1 MNRISYLFLLI
12 CFISILF
19 SKNEEVG
26 IMDEIEGKVTV
37 KPATIDI
44 IPGAV
49 IAGKS
54 LYSGDIIHS
63 GQNGKIQISLAGS
76 QNKITLFG
84 LSELQIHKE
93 GNSFQ
98 LKLNYGDL
106 LAHFSNDNNN
116 SFTIITKSSKIIQ
129 NEGELWI
136 SRNFINEDHVFSIL
150 GDIQISNLV
159 TTTEL
164 KIEMGNMVI
173 SDLEGFGNKIKITE
187 KMLSSEIF
195 NQYNHNRYIKE
206 EDAAFTVMNYFSD
219 DSSFTRTLFNEKEK
233 RDPFKFSL
241 ELGTVSVAGEPYT
254 KVSILPLYFGNRFHF
269 GYNMS
274 GFLGVSDT
282 AINLNK
288 FSTLS
293 QLLAPMTFQYQ
304 SRNKLYK
311 LKLGQIKN
319 ITFGHGMLIK
329 RYTNTINYPIQ
340 QDGGMALSFKSDA
353 GNYTC
358 ELFTSSIGE
367 LINGGGLVG
376 IYSSSAKLPYQI
388 GVGFVSDL
396 NQFSSVLDSSVWN
409 EVTPHKRSISGY
421 QLDITYELKS
431 DLRND
436 TYLFGEFAALKYAD
450 DIRYIRHEISGEDT
464 TEKGFER
471 QSSFGIMAPGIWWK
485 IGNHRDIKIAFNFV
499 SSLYMS
505 PFFSE
510 TYNLERMHY
519 IPASILDTLEKTEPY
534 SKDEKWLTMITKNH
548 TDFDSTGYYLP
559 KDIYAL
565 LDPTKNVHN
574 KIGISIEYGYQYRNL
589 YNYSFDISIL
599 KEIEYT
605 DVTPTTYYTF
615 GIDLLIQEGVIQGIS
630 EFGLYFNQYFTTELF
645 NTSNYGENMVLGGK
659 LGVKLRHN
667 VSLRI
672 YRHDVFYDRNLDG
685 KVTLNST
692 MGIGMVA
699 NF

>member
-12 CFISILF
+12 FFINSLF

-26 IMDEIEGKVTV
+26 IVDEIEGEITI
-37 KPATIDI
+37 KPATTDI
-44 IPGAV
+44 IPGSV
-49 IAGKS
+49 ITGRS

-63 GQNGKIQISLAGS
+63 GENGKMQISLTGS
-76 QNKITLFG
+76 NNKITLFG
-84 LSELQIHKE
+84 LSKLQINKE
-93 GNSFQ
+93 GSSFQ
-98 LKLNYGDL
+98 LELNYGDL
-106 LAHFSNDNNN
+106 FAQFSNDHIN
-116 SFTIITKSSKIIQ
+116 SFTIITQSSQIIQ

-136 SRNFINEDHVFSIL
+136 TRNFTNDDHVFSIL
-150 GDIQISNLV
+150 GDAQILNSS
-159 TTTEL
+159 TSTEL
-164 KIEMGNMVI
+164 KIEMGNRVI
-173 SDLEGFGNKIKITE
+173 SDLEGFGNKMEITE
-187 KMLSSEIF
+187 KMLPPEIF
-195 NQYNHNRYIKE
+195 NQYNNNRYIKE
-206 EDAAFTVMNYFSD
+206 EAAAFTVMNYFSD

-233 RDPFKFSL
+233 RDPFKVSL
-241 ELGTVSVAGEPYT
+241 EVGAVSIAGEPYT

-269 GYNMS
+269 GYNIS
-274 GFLGVSDT
+274 GFLGISDT
-282 AINLNK
+282 AANLNT

-293 QLLAPMTFQYQ
+293 QLLAPMTFQYE
-304 SRNKLYK
+304 SSNKYYK

-319 ITFGHGMLIK
+319 LTFGHGMLIK
-329 RYTNTINYPIQ
+329 RYTNTINYPVQ
-340 QDGGMALSFKSDA
+340 QDGGIVLNFKSDA
-353 GNYTC
+353 GNYTG

-367 LINGGGLVG
+367 LSNGGGLVG
-376 IYSSSAKLPYQI
+376 IYGSGAKLPYRF

-396 NQFSSVLDSSVWN
+396 NQFSSVSDSIWN
-409 EVTPHKRSISGY
+409 GITPHKRSISGY

-436 TYLFGEFAALKYAD
+436 TYLFGEFTTLNYANE
-450 DIRYIRHEISGEDT
+450 IRYIRSEISGEDT
-464 TEKGFER
+464 IKQGFER

-519 IPASILDTLEKTEPY
+519 IPASVLDTLEKNEPY
-534 SKDEKWLTMITKNH
+534 SEDEKWLTMITENYI
-548 TDFDSTGYYLP
+548 DSNSTGYYLP
-559 KDIYAL
+559 KDVYAL

-574 KIGISIEYGYQYRNL
+574 KIGVSMEYSYQYRNL

-599 KEIEYT
+599 KEIEST
-605 DVTPTTYYTF
+605 DTPTTYYTL
-615 GIDLLIQEGVIQGIS
+615 GIDLLIQEGLIQGIS
-630 EFGLYFNQYFTTELF
+630 ECGLYFNQYFTSELF
-645 NTSNYGENMVLGGK
+645 NTSNYSENMVFGGK
-659 LGVKLRHN
+659 LGIKLRHN
-667 VSLRI
+667 ISLRI

-692 MGIGMVA
+692 MGIGMAA

>member
-12 CFISILF
+12 FFINFLF

-26 IMDEIEGKVTV
+26 IVDEIEGEITI
-37 KPATIDI
+37 KPATTDI
-44 IPGAV
+44 IPGSV
-49 IAGKS
+49 ITGRS

-63 GQNGKIQISLAGS
+63 GENGKMQISLTGS
-76 QNKITLFG
+76 NNKITLFG
-84 LSELQIHKE
+84 LSKLQINKE
-93 GNSFQ
+93 GSSFQ
-98 LKLNYGDL
+98 LELNYGDL
-106 LAHFSNDNNN
+106 FAQFSNDHIN
-116 SFTIITKSSKIIQ
+116 SFTIITQSSQIIQ

-136 SRNFINEDHVFSIL
+136 TRNFTNDDHVFSIL
-150 GDIQISNLV
+150 GDAQILNSS
-159 TTTEL
+159 TSTEL
-164 KIEMGNMVI
+164 KIEMGNRVI
-173 SDLEGFGNKIKITE
+173 SDLEGFGNKMEITE
-187 KMLSSEIF
+187 KMLPPEIF
-195 NQYNHNRYIKE
+195 NQYNNNRYIKE
-206 EDAAFTVMNYFSD
+206 EAAAFTVMNYFSD

-233 RDPFKFSL
+233 RDPFKVSL
-241 ELGTVSVAGEPYT
+241 EVGAVSIAGEPYT

-269 GYNMS
+269 GYNIS
-274 GFLGVSDT
+274 GFLGISDT
-282 AINLNK
+282 AANLNT

-293 QLLAPMTFQYQ
+293 QLLAPMTFQYE
-304 SRNKLYK
+304 SSNKYYK

-319 ITFGHGMLIK
+319 LTFGHGMLIK
-329 RYTNTINYPIQ
+329 RYTNTINYPVQ
-340 QDGGMALSFKSDA
+340 QDGGMVLNFKSDA
-353 GNYTC
+353 GNYAG

-367 LINGGGLVG
+367 LSNGGGLVG
-376 IYSSSAKLPYQI
+376 IYGSGAKLPYRF

-396 NQFSSVLDSSVWN
+396 NQFSSVSDSIWN
-409 EVTPHKRSISGY
+409 GITPHKRSISGY

-436 TYLFGEFAALKYAD
+436 TYLFGEFTTLNYANE
-450 DIRYIRHEISGEDT
+450 IRYIRSEISGEDT
-464 TEKGFER
+464 IKQGFER

-519 IPASILDTLEKTEPY
+519 IPASVLDTLEKNEPY
-534 SKDEKWLTMITKNH
+534 SEDEKWLTMITENYI
-548 TDFDSTGYYLP
+548 DSNSTGYYLP
-559 KDIYAL
+559 KDVYAL

-574 KIGISIEYGYQYRNL
+574 KIGVSMEYSYQYRNL

-599 KEIEYT
+599 KEIEST
-605 DVTPTTYYTF
+605 DTPTTYYTL
-615 GIDLLIQEGVIQGIS
+615 GIDLLIQEGLIQGIS
-630 EFGLYFNQYFTTELF
+630 ECGLYFNQYFTSELF
-645 NTSNYGENMVLGGK
+645 NTSNYSENMVFGGK
-659 LGVKLRHN
+659 LGIKLRHN
-667 VSLRI
+667 ISLRI

-692 MGIGMVA
+692 MGIGMAA

>member
-12 CFISILF
+12 FFINSLF

-26 IMDEIEGKVTV
+26 IVDEIEGEITI
-37 KPATIDI
+37 KPATTDI
-44 IPGAV
+44 IPGSV
-49 IAGKS
+49 ITGRS

-63 GQNGKIQISLAGS
+63 GENGKMQISLTGS
-76 QNKITLFG
+76 NNKITLFG
-84 LSELQIHKE
+84 LSKLQINKE
-93 GNSFQ
+93 GSSFQ
-98 LKLNYGDL
+98 LELNYGDL
-106 LAHFSNDNNN
+106 FAQFSNDHIN
-116 SFTIITKSSKIIQ
+116 SFTIITQSSQIIQ

-136 SRNFINEDHVFSIL
+136 TRNFTNDDHVFSIL
-150 GDIQISNLV
+150 GDAQILNSS
-159 TTTEL
+159 TSTEL
-164 KIEMGNMVI
+164 KIEMGNRVI
-173 SDLEGFGNKIKITE
+173 SDLEGFGNKMEITE
-187 KMLSSEIF
+187 KMLPPEIF
-195 NQYNHNRYIKE
+195 NQYNNNRYIKE
-206 EDAAFTVMNYFSD
+206 EAAAFTVMNYFSD

-233 RDPFKFSL
+233 RDPFKVSL
-241 ELGTVSVAGEPYT
+241 EVGAVSIAGEPYT

-269 GYNMS
+269 GYNIS
-274 GFLGVSDT
+274 GFLGISDT
-282 AINLNK
+282 AANLNT

-293 QLLAPMTFQYQ
+293 QLLAPMTFQYE
-304 SRNKLYK
+304 SSNKYYK

-319 ITFGHGMLIK
+319 LTFGHGMLIK
-329 RYTNTINYPIQ
+329 RYTNTINYPVQ
-340 QDGGMALSFKSDA
+340 QDGGMVLNFKSDA
-353 GNYTC
+353 GNYTG

-367 LINGGGLVG
+367 LSNGGGLVG
-376 IYSSSAKLPYQI
+376 IYGSGAKLPYRF

-396 NQFSSVLDSSVWN
+396 NQFSSVSDSIWN
-409 EVTPHKRSISGY
+409 GITPHKRSISGY

-436 TYLFGEFAALKYAD
+436 IYLFGEFTTLNYANE
-450 DIRYIRHEISGEDT
+450 IRYIRSEISGEDT
-464 TEKGFER
+464 IKQGFER

-519 IPASILDTLEKTEPY
+519 IPASVLDTLEKNEPY
-534 SKDEKWLTMITKNH
+534 SEDEKWLTMITENYI
-548 TDFDSTGYYLP
+548 DSNSTGYYLP
-559 KDIYAL
+559 KDVYAL

-574 KIGISIEYGYQYRNL
+574 KIGVSMEYSYQYRNL

-599 KEIEYT
+599 KEIEST
-605 DVTPTTYYTF
+605 DTPTTYYTL
-615 GIDLLIQEGVIQGIS
+615 GIDLLIQEGLIQGIS
-630 EFGLYFNQYFTTELF
+630 ECGLYFNQYFTSELF
-645 NTSNYGENMVLGGK
+645 NTSNYSENMVFGGK
-659 LGVKLRHN
+659 LGIKLRHN
-667 VSLRI
+667 ISLRI

-692 MGIGMVA
+692 MGIGMAA

>member
-12 CFISILF
+12 FFINSLF

-26 IMDEIEGKVTV
+26 IVDEIEGEITI
-37 KPATIDI
+37 KPATTDI
-44 IPGAV
+44 IPGSV
-49 IAGKS
+49 ITGRS

-63 GQNGKIQISLAGS
+63 GENGKMQISLTGS
-76 QNKITLFG
+76 NNKITLFG
-84 LSELQIHKE
+84 LSELQINK
-93 GNSFQ
+93 GKSSFQ
-98 LKLNYGDL
+98 VELNYGDL
-106 LAHFSNDNNN
+106 FAQFSNDHIN
-116 SFTIITKSSKIIQ
+116 SFTIITQSSQIIQ

-136 SRNFINEDHVFSIL
+136 TRNFTNDDHVFSIL
-150 GDIQISNLV
+150 GDAQISNSS
-159 TTTEL
+159 TSTEL

-173 SDLEGFGNKIKITE
+173 SDLEGFGNKMEITE
-187 KMLSSEIF
+187 KMLPPEIF
-195 NQYNHNRYIKE
+195 NQYNNNLYIKE
-206 EDAAFTVMNYFSD
+206 EAAAFTVMNYFSD

-233 RDPFKFSL
+233 RDPFKVSL
-241 ELGTVSVAGEPYT
+241 EVGAVSIAGEPYT

-269 GYNMS
+269 GYNIS
-274 GFLGVSDT
+274 GFLGISDT
-282 AINLNK
+282 AANLNT

-293 QLLAPMTFQYQ
+293 QLLAPMTFQYE
-304 SRNKLYK
+304 SSNKYYK

-319 ITFGHGMLIK
+319 LTFGHGMLIK
-329 RYTNTINYPIQ
+329 RYTNTINYPVQ
-340 QDGGMALSFKSDA
+340 QDGGMVLNFKSDA
-353 GNYTC
+353 GNYAG

-367 LINGGGLVG
+367 LSNGGGLVG
-376 IYSSSAKLPYQI
+376 IYGSGAKLPYRF

-396 NQFSSVLDSSVWN
+396 NQFSSVSDSIWN
-409 EVTPHKRSISGY
+409 GITPHKRSISGY

-436 TYLFGEFAALKYAD
+436 TYLFGEFTTLNYANE
-450 DIRYIRHEISGEDT
+450 IRYIRSEISGEDT
-464 TEKGFER
+464 IKQGFER

-519 IPASILDTLEKTEPY
+519 IPASVLDTLEKNEPY
-534 SKDEKWLTMITKNH
+534 SEDEKWLTMITENH
-548 TDFDSTGYYLP
+548 TDSDSTGYYLP
-559 KDIYAL
+559 KDVYAL

-574 KIGISIEYGYQYRNL
+574 KIGVSMEYSYQYRNL

-599 KEIEYT
+599 KEIEST
-605 DVTPTTYYTF
+605 DTPATYYTL
-615 GIDLLIQEGVIQGIS
+615 GMDLLIQEGLIQGIS
-630 EFGLYFNQYFTTELF
+630 ECGLYFNQYFTSELF
-645 NTSNYGENMVLGGK
+645 NTSNYSENMVFGGK
-659 LGVKLRHN
+659 LGIKLRHN
-667 VSLRI
+667 ISLRI

-692 MGIGMVA
+692 MGIGMAA

>member
-12 CFISILF
+12 FFINPLF

-26 IMDEIEGKVTV
+26 IIDEIEGEVTI

-44 IPGAV
+44 IPSTV
-49 IAGKS
+49 ITGRS

-63 GQNGKIQISLAGS
+63 TENGEMQISLAGS
-76 QNKITLFG
+76 NNKITLFG
-84 LSELQIHKE
+84 LSELQINK
-93 GNSFQ
+93 GGSSFQ
-98 LKLNYGDL
+98 LELNYGDL
-106 LAHFSNDNNN
+106 FAQFSNDHIN
-116 SFTIITKSSKIIQ
+116 SFTIITQSSQIIQ

-136 SRNFINEDHVFSIL
+136 TRNFTNDDHVFAIL
-150 GDIQISNLV
+150 GDAHISNSS
-159 TTTEL
+159 TSTEL

-173 SDLEGFGNKIKITE
+173 SDLEGFGNKMEITE
-187 KMLSSEIF
+187 EMLPSEIF
-195 NQYNHNRYIKE
+195 NQYNNNRYIKE
-206 EDAAFTVMNYFSD
+206 EEVAFTVMNYFSD

-233 RDPFKFSL
+233 RDPFKVSL
-241 ELGTVSVAGEPYT
+241 EVGVVSIAGEPYT

-269 GYNMS
+269 GYNIS
-274 GFLGVSDT
+274 GFLGISDT
-282 AINLNK
+282 AANLNT

-304 SRNKLYK
+304 SSNKYYK

-319 ITFGHGMLIK
+319 LTFGYGMLIK
-329 RYTNTINYPIQ
+329 RYTNTINYPVQ
-340 QDGGMALSFKSDA
+340 QDGGMVLNFKSDA

-367 LINGGGLVG
+367 LANGGGLVG
-376 IYSSSAKLPYQI
+376 IYGSGAKLPYRF

-396 NQFSSVLDSSVWN
+396 NQFSSVSDSIWN
-409 EVTPHKRSISGY
+409 GITPHKRSISGY
-421 QLDITYELKS
+421 QLDIIYELKS

-436 TYLFGEFAALKYAD
+436 TYLFGEFTTLNYAD
-450 DIRYIRHEISGEDT
+450 EIRYIRSEISGEDT
-464 TEKGFER
+464 TEQGFER

-485 IGNHRDIKIAFNFV
+485 IGHHRNVKIAFNFV

-519 IPASILDTLEKTEPY
+519 IPASVLDTLEKNEPY
-534 SKDEKWLTMITKNH
+534 SEDEKWLTMITENH
-548 TDFDSTGYYLP
+548 TDTDSTGYYLP
-559 KDIYAL
+559 KDVYAL

-574 KIGISIEYGYQYRNL
+574 KIGVSMEYSYQYRNL

-599 KEIEYT
+599 KEIEST
-605 DVTPTTYYTF
+605 DTPTTYYTL
-615 GIDLLIQEGVIQGIS
+615 GIDLLIQEGLIQGIS
-630 EFGLYFNQYFTTELF
+630 ECGLYFNQYFTSELF
-645 NTSNYGENMVLGGK
+645 NTSNYSENMVLGGK
-659 LGVKLRHN
+659 LGIKLRHN
-667 VSLRI
+667 ISLRI

-692 MGIGMVA
+692 IGIGMAA

>member
-12 CFISILF
+12 FFINSLF

-26 IMDEIEGKVTV
+26 IVDEIEGEITI
-37 KPATIDI
+37 KPATTDI
-44 IPGAV
+44 IPGSV
-49 IAGKS
+49 ITGRS

-63 GQNGKIQISLAGS
+63 GENGKMQISLTGS
-76 QNKITLFG
+76 NNKITLFG
-84 LSELQIHKE
+84 LSKLQINKE
-93 GNSFQ
+93 GSSFQ
-98 LKLNYGDL
+98 LELNYGDL
-106 LAHFSNDNNN
+106 FAQFSNDHIN
-116 SFTIITKSSKIIQ
+116 SFTIITQSSQIIQ

-136 SRNFINEDHVFSIL
+136 TRNFTNDDHVFSIL
-150 GDIQISNLV
+150 GDAQISNSS
-159 TTTEL
+159 TSTEL
-164 KIEMGNMVI
+164 KIERGNMVI
-173 SDLEGFGNKIKITE
+173 SDLEGFGNKMEIIE
-187 KMLSSEIF
+187 KMLPSEIF
-195 NQYNHNRYIKE
+195 NQYNNNLYIKE
-206 EDAAFTVMNYFSD
+206 EAAAFTVMNYFSD

-233 RDPFKFSL
+233 RDPFKVSL
-241 ELGTVSVAGEPYT
+241 EVGAVSIAGEPYT

-269 GYNMS
+269 GYNIS
-274 GFLGVSDT
+274 GFLGISDT
-282 AINLNK
+282 AANLNT

-293 QLLAPMTFQYQ
+293 QLLAPMTFQYE
-304 SRNKLYK
+304 SSNKYYK

-329 RYTNTINYPIQ
+329 RYTNTINYPVQ
-340 QDGGMALSFKSDA
+340 QDGGMVLNFKSDA

-367 LINGGGLVG
+367 LANGGGLVG
-376 IYSSSAKLPYQI
+376 IYGSGAKLPYRL

-396 NQFSSVLDSSVWN
+396 NQFSSVSDSIWN
-409 EVTPHKRSISGY
+409 GITPHKRSISGY

-436 TYLFGEFAALKYAD
+436 TYLFGEFTTLNYAD
-450 DIRYIRHEISGEDT
+450 EIRYIRSEISGEDT
-464 TEKGFER
+464 IKQGFER

-519 IPASILDTLEKTEPY
+519 IPASILDTLEKNEPY
-534 SKDEKWLTMITKNH
+534 SEDEKWLTMITENH
-548 TDFDSTGYYLP
+548 IDSDSTGYYLP
-559 KDIYAL
+559 KDVYAL

-574 KIGISIEYGYQYRNL
+574 KIGVSMEYSYQYRNL

-599 KEIEYT
+599 KEIEST
-605 DVTPTTYYTF
+605 DTPTTYYTL
-615 GIDLLIQEGVIQGIS
+615 GIDLLIQEGLIQGIS
-630 EFGLYFNQYFTTELF
+630 ECGLYFNQYFTSELF
-645 NTSNYGENMVLGGK
+645 NTSNYSENMVLGGK
-659 LGVKLRHN
+659 LGIKLRHN

-692 MGIGMVA
+692 MGIGMAA

>member
-12 CFISILF
+12 FFINSLF

-26 IMDEIEGKVTV
+26 IVDEIEGEITI
-37 KPATIDI
+37 KPATTDI
-44 IPGAV
+44 IPGSV
-49 IAGKS
+49 ITGRS

-63 GQNGKIQISLAGS
+63 GENGKMQISLTGS
-76 QNKITLFG
+76 NNKISLFG
-84 LSELQIHKE
+84 LSKLQINKE
-93 GNSFQ
+93 GSSFQ
-98 LKLNYGDL
+98 LELNYGDL
-106 LAHFSNDNNN
+106 FAQFSNDHIN
-116 SFTIITKSSKIIQ
+116 SFTIITQSSQIIQ

-136 SRNFINEDHVFSIL
+136 TRNFTNDDHVFSIL
-150 GDIQISNLV
+150 GDAQILNSS
-159 TTTEL
+159 TSTEL
-164 KIEMGNMVI
+164 KIEMGNRVI
-173 SDLEGFGNKIKITE
+173 SDLEGFGNKMEITE
-187 KMLSSEIF
+187 KMLPPEIF
-195 NQYNHNRYIKE
+195 NQYNNNRYIKE
-206 EDAAFTVMNYFSD
+206 EAAAFTVMNYFSD

-233 RDPFKFSL
+233 RDPFKVSL
-241 ELGTVSVAGEPYT
+241 EVGAVSIAGEPYT

-269 GYNMS
+269 GYNIS
-274 GFLGVSDT
+274 GFLGISDT
-282 AINLNK
+282 AANLNT

-293 QLLAPMTFQYQ
+293 QLLAPMTFQYE
-304 SRNKLYK
+304 SSNKYYK

-319 ITFGHGMLIK
+319 LTFGHGMLIK
-329 RYTNTINYPIQ
+329 RYTNTINYPVQ
-340 QDGGMALSFKSDA
+340 QDGGMVLNFKSDA
-353 GNYTC
+353 GNYAG

-367 LINGGGLVG
+367 LSNGGGLVG
-376 IYSSSAKLPYQI
+376 IYGSGAKLPYRF

-396 NQFSSVLDSSVWN
+396 NQFSSVSDSIWN
-409 EVTPHKRSISGY
+409 GITPHKRSISGY

-436 TYLFGEFAALKYAD
+436 TYLFGEFTTLNYANE
-450 DIRYIRHEISGEDT
+450 IRYIRSEISGEDT
-464 TEKGFER
+464 IKQGFER

-519 IPASILDTLEKTEPY
+519 IPASVLDTLEKNEPY
-534 SKDEKWLTMITKNH
+534 SEDEKWLTMITENYI
-548 TDFDSTGYYLP
+548 DSNSTGYYLP
-559 KDIYAL
+559 KDVYAL

-574 KIGISIEYGYQYRNL
+574 KIGVSMEYSYQYRNL

-599 KEIEYT
+599 KEIEST
-605 DVTPTTYYTF
+605 DTPTTYYTL
-615 GIDLLIQEGVIQGIS
+615 GIDLLIQEGLIQGIS
-630 EFGLYFNQYFTTELF
+630 ECGLYFNQYFTSELF
-645 NTSNYGENMVLGGK
+645 NTSNYSENMVFGGK
-659 LGVKLRHN
+659 LGIKLRHN
-667 VSLRI
+667 ISLRI

-692 MGIGMVA
+692 MGIGMAA

>member
-12 CFISILF
+12 FFINSLF

-26 IMDEIEGKVTV
+26 IVDEIEGEITI
-37 KPATIDI
+37 KPATTDI
-44 IPGAV
+44 IPGSV
-49 IAGKS
+49 ITGRS

-63 GQNGKIQISLAGS
+63 GENGKMQISLAGS
-76 QNKITLFG
+76 NNKITLFG
-84 LSELQIHKE
+84 LSKLQINKE
-93 GNSFQ
+93 GSSFQ
-98 LKLNYGDL
+98 LELNYGDL
-106 LAHFSNDNNN
+106 FAQFSNDHIN
-116 SFTIITKSSKIIQ
+116 SFTIITQSSQIIQ

-136 SRNFINEDHVFSIL
+136 TRNFTNDDHVFSIL
-150 GDIQISNLV
+150 GDAQILNSS
-159 TTTEL
+159 TSTEL
-164 KIEMGNMVI
+164 KIEMGNRVI
-173 SDLEGFGNKIKITE
+173 SDLEGFGNKMEITE
-187 KMLSSEIF
+187 KMLPPEIF
-195 NQYNHNRYIKE
+195 NQYNNNRYIKE
-206 EDAAFTVMNYFSD
+206 EAAAFTVMNYFSD

-233 RDPFKFSL
+233 RDPFKVSL
-241 ELGTVSVAGEPYT
+241 EVGAVSIAGEPYT

-269 GYNMS
+269 GYNIS
-274 GFLGVSDT
+274 GFLGISDT
-282 AINLNK
+282 AANLNT

-293 QLLAPMTFQYQ
+293 QLLAPMTFQYE
-304 SRNKLYK
+304 SSNKYYK

-319 ITFGHGMLIK
+319 LTFGHGMLIK
-329 RYTNTINYPIQ
+329 RYTNTINYPVQ
-340 QDGGMALSFKSDA
+340 QDGGMVLNFKSDA
-353 GNYTC
+353 GNYTG

-367 LINGGGLVG
+367 LANGGGLVG
-376 IYSSSAKLPYQI
+376 IYGSGAKLPYRF

-396 NQFSSVLDSSVWN
+396 NQFSSVSDSIWN
-409 EVTPHKRSISGY
+409 GITPHKRSISGY

-436 TYLFGEFAALKYAD
+436 TYLFGEFTTLNYAD
-450 DIRYIRHEISGEDT
+450 EIRYIRSEISGEDT
-464 TEKGFER
+464 IKQGFER

-519 IPASILDTLEKTEPY
+519 ISASVLDTLEKNEPY
-534 SKDEKWLTMITKNH
+534 SEDEKWLTMITENH
-548 TDFDSTGYYLP
+548 IDLDSTGYYLP
-559 KDIYAL
+559 KDVYAL

-574 KIGISIEYGYQYRNL
+574 KIGVSMEYSYQYRNL

-599 KEIEYT
+599 KEIEST
-605 DVTPTTYYTF
+605 DTPTTYYTL
-615 GIDLLIQEGVIQGIS
+615 GIDLLIQEGLIQGIS
-630 EFGLYFNQYFTTELF
+630 ECGLYFNQYFTSELF
-645 NTSNYGENMVLGGK
+645 NTSNYSENMVLGGK
-659 LGVKLRHN
+659 LGIKLRHN
-667 VSLRI
+667 ISLRI

-692 MGIGMVA
+692 MGIGMAA

>member
-12 CFISILF
+12 FFINSLF

-26 IMDEIEGKVTV
+26 IVDEIEGEITI
-37 KPATIDI
+37 KPATTDI
-44 IPGAV
+44 IPGSV
-49 IAGKS
+49 ITGRS

-63 GQNGKIQISLAGS
+63 GENGKMQISLTGS
-76 QNKITLFG
+76 NNKITLFG
-84 LSELQIHKE
+84 LSKLQINKE
-93 GNSFQ
+93 GSSFQ
-98 LKLNYGDL
+98 LELNYGDL
-106 LAHFSNDNNN
+106 FAQFSNDHIN
-116 SFTIITKSSKIIQ
+116 SFTIITQSSQIIQ

-136 SRNFINEDHVFSIL
+136 TRNFTNDDHVFSIL
-150 GDIQISNLV
+150 GDAQILNSS
-159 TTTEL
+159 TSTEL
-164 KIEMGNMVI
+164 KIEMGNRVI
-173 SDLEGFGNKIKITE
+173 SDLEGFGNKMEITE
-187 KMLSSEIF
+187 KMLPPEIF
-195 NQYNHNRYIKE
+195 NQYDHNLNIKE
-206 EDAAFTVMNYFSD
+206 EAVAFTVMNYFSD

-233 RDPFKFSL
+233 RDPFKVSL
-241 ELGTVSVAGEPYT
+241 EVGAVSIAGEPYT

-269 GYNMS
+269 GYNIS
-274 GFLGVSDT
+274 GFLGISDT
-282 AINLNK
+282 AANLNT

-293 QLLAPMTFQYQ
+293 QLLAPMTFQYE
-304 SRNKLYK
+304 SSNKYYK

-319 ITFGHGMLIK
+319 LTFGHGMLIK
-329 RYTNTINYPIQ
+329 RYTNTINYPVQ
-340 QDGGMALSFKSDA
+340 QDGGMVLNFKSDA
-353 GNYTC
+353 GNYAG

-367 LINGGGLVG
+367 LSNGGGLVG
-376 IYSSSAKLPYQI
+376 IYGSGAKLPYRF

-396 NQFSSVLDSSVWN
+396 NQFSSVSDSIWN
-409 EVTPHKRSISGY
+409 GITPHKRSISGY

-436 TYLFGEFAALKYAD
+436 TYLFGEFTTLNYANE
-450 DIRYIRHEISGEDT
+450 IRYIRSEISGEDT
-464 TEKGFER
+464 IKQGFER

-519 IPASILDTLEKTEPY
+519 ISASVLDTLEKNEPY
-534 SKDEKWLTMITKNH
+534 SEDEKWLTMITENH
-548 TDFDSTGYYLP
+548 IDLDSTGYYLP
-559 KDIYAL
+559 KDVYAL

-574 KIGISIEYGYQYRNL
+574 KIGVSMEYSYQYRNL

-599 KEIEYT
+599 KEIEST
-605 DVTPTTYYTF
+605 DTPTTYYTL
-615 GIDLLIQEGVIQGIS
+615 GIDLLIQEGLIQGIS
-630 EFGLYFNQYFTTELF
+630 ECGLYFNQYFTSELF
-645 NTSNYGENMVLGGK
+645 NTSNYSENMVFGGK
-659 LGVKLRHN
+659 LGIKLRHN
-667 VSLRI
+667 ISLRI

-692 MGIGMVA
+692 MGIGMAA

>member
-12 CFISILF
+12 FFINPLF

-26 IMDEIEGKVTV
+26 IVDEIEGEITI
-37 KPATIDI
+37 KPATTDI
-44 IPGAV
+44 IPGSV
-49 IAGKS
+49 ITGRS

-63 GQNGKIQISLAGS
+63 GENGKMQISLAGS
-76 QNKITLFG
+76 NNKITLFG
-84 LSELQIHKE
+84 LSELQINKE
-93 GNSFQ
+93 GSSFQ
-98 LKLNYGDL
+98 LELNYGDL
-106 LAHFSNDNNN
+106 FAQFSNDHIN
-116 SFTIITKSSKIIQ
+116 SFTIITQSSQIIQ

-136 SRNFINEDHVFSIL
+136 TRNFTNDDHVFSIL
-150 GDIQISNLV
+150 GDAQISNSS
-159 TTTEL
+159 TSTEL

-173 SDLEGFGNKIKITE
+173 SDLEGFGNKMEITE
-187 KMLSSEIF
+187 KMLPPEIF
-195 NQYNHNRYIKE
+195 NQYNNNLYIKE
-206 EDAAFTVMNYFSD
+206 EAAAFTVMNYFSD

-241 ELGTVSVAGEPYT
+241 EVGAVSIAGEPYT

-269 GYNMS
+269 GYNIS
-274 GFLGVSDT
+274 GFLGISDT
-282 AINLNK
+282 AANLNT

-293 QLLAPMTFQYQ
+293 QLLAPMTFQYE
-304 SRNKLYK
+304 SSNKYYK

-319 ITFGHGMLIK
+319 LTFGHGMLIK
-329 RYTNTINYPIQ
+329 RYTNTINYPVQ
-340 QDGGMALSFKSDA
+340 QDGGMVLNFKSDA
-353 GNYTC
+353 GNYTG

-367 LINGGGLVG
+367 LSNGGGLVG
-376 IYSSSAKLPYQI
+376 IYGSGAKLPYRF

-396 NQFSSVLDSSVWN
+396 NQFSSVSDSIWN
-409 EVTPHKRSISGY
+409 GITPHKRSISGY

-436 TYLFGEFAALKYAD
+436 TYLFGEFTTLNYAD
-450 DIRYIRHEISGEDT
+450 EIRYIRSEISGEDT
-464 TEKGFER
+464 IKQGFER

-519 IPASILDTLEKTEPY
+519 IPASVLDTLEKNEPY
-534 SKDEKWLTMITKNH
+534 SEDEKWLTMITENH
-548 TDFDSTGYYLP
+548 TDSDSTGYYLP
-559 KDIYAL
+559 KDVYAL

-574 KIGISIEYGYQYRNL
+574 KIGVSMEYSYQYRNL

-599 KEIEYT
+599 KEIEST
-605 DVTPTTYYTF
+605 DTPTTYYTL
-615 GIDLLIQEGVIQGIS
+615 GIDLLIQEGLIQGIS
-630 EFGLYFNQYFTTELF
+630 ECGLYFNQYFTSELF
-645 NTSNYGENMVLGGK
+645 NTSNYSENMVLGGK
-659 LGVKLRHN
+659 LGIKLRHN

>member
-12 CFISILF
+12 FFLNPLF

-26 IMDEIEGKVTV
+26 IIDEIEGEVTI

-44 IPGAV
+44 IPGSV
-49 IAGKS
+49 ITGRS

-63 GQNGKIQISLAGS
+63 GENGKIQISLAGS
-76 QNKITLFG
+76 NNKITLFG
-84 LSELQIHKE
+84 LSELQINKGE
-93 GNSFQ
+93 SSFQ
-98 LKLNYGDL
+98 LELNYGDL
-106 LAHFSNDNNN
+106 FAQFSNDHIN
-116 SFTIITKSSKIIQ
+116 SFTIITQSSQIIQ

-136 SRNFINEDHVFSIL
+136 TRNFTNEDHVFSIL
-150 GDIQISNLV
+150 RDAQISNSS
-159 TTTEL
+159 TSTEL

-173 SDLEGFGNKIKITE
+173 SDLEGFGNKMEITE
-187 KMLSSEIF
+187 KMLPSEIF
-195 NQYNHNRYIKE
+195 NQYNNNRYIKE
-206 EDAAFTVMNYFSD
+206 EEVAFTVMNYFSD

-233 RDPFKFSL
+233 RDPFKVSL
-241 ELGTVSVAGEPYT
+241 EVGAVSIAGEPYT

-269 GYNMS
+269 GYNIS
-274 GFLGVSDT
+274 GFLGISDT
-282 AINLNK
+282 AANLNA

-293 QLLAPMTFQYQ
+293 QLLAPMIFQYQ
-304 SRNKLYK
+304 SSNKYYK

-319 ITFGHGMLIK
+319 LTFGYGMLLK
-329 RYTNTINYPIQ
+329 HYTNTINYPVQ
-340 QDGGMALSFKSDA
+340 QDGGMVLNFKSDA

-367 LINGGGLVG
+367 LVNGGGLVG
-376 IYSSSAKLPYQI
+376 IYGSGAKLPYRF

-396 NQFSSVLDSSVWN
+396 NQFSSVSDSIWN
-409 EVTPHKRSISGY
+409 GITPHKRSISGY

-436 TYLFGEFAALKYAD
+436 TYLFGEFTTLNYAD
-450 DIRYIRHEISGEDT
+450 EIRYIRSEISGEDT
-464 TEKGFER
+464 IKQGFER

-519 IPASILDTLEKTEPY
+519 IPASVLDTLEKNEPY
-534 SKDEKWLTMITKNH
+534 SEDEKWLTMITENH
-548 TDFDSTGYYLP
+548 IDSDSTGYYLP
-559 KDIYAL
+559 KDVYAL

-574 KIGISIEYGYQYRNL
+574 KIGVSMEYSYQYRNL

-599 KEIEYT
+599 KEIEST
-605 DVTPTTYYTF
+605 DTPTTYYTL
-615 GIDLLIQEGVIQGIS
+615 GIDLLIQKGLIRGIS
-630 EFGLYFNQYFTTELF
+630 ECGLYFNQYFTSELF
-645 NTSNYGENMVLGGK
+645 NTSNYSENMVLGGK
-659 LGVKLRHN
+659 LGIKLRHN
-667 VSLRI
+667 ISLRI
-672 YRHDVFYDRNLDG
+672 YNHDVFYDRNLDG

>member
-12 CFISILF
+12 FFINSLF

-26 IMDEIEGKVTV
+26 IVDEIEGEITI
-37 KPATIDI
+37 KPATTDI
-44 IPGAV
+44 IPGSV
-49 IAGKS
+49 ITGRS

-63 GQNGKIQISLAGS
+63 GENGKMQISLTGS
-76 QNKITLFG
+76 NNKITLFG
-84 LSELQIHKE
+84 LSKLQINKE
-93 GNSFQ
+93 GSSFQ
-98 LKLNYGDL
+98 LELNYGDL
-106 LAHFSNDNNN
+106 FAQFSNDHIN
-116 SFTIITKSSKIIQ
+116 SFTIITQSSQIIQ

-136 SRNFINEDHVFSIL
+136 TRNFTNDDHVFSIL
-150 GDIQISNLV
+150 GDAQILNSS
-159 TTTEL
+159 TSTEL
-164 KIEMGNMVI
+164 KIEMGNRVI
-173 SDLEGFGNKIKITE
+173 SDLEGFGNKMEITE
-187 KMLSSEIF
+187 KMLPPEIF
-195 NQYNHNRYIKE
+195 NQYNNNRYIKE
-206 EDAAFTVMNYFSD
+206 EAAAFTVMNYFSD

-233 RDPFKFSL
+233 RDPFKVSL
-241 ELGTVSVAGEPYT
+241 EVGAVSIAGEPYT

-269 GYNMS
+269 GYNIS
-274 GFLGVSDT
+274 GFLGISDT
-282 AINLNK
+282 AANLNT

-293 QLLAPMTFQYQ
+293 QLLAPMTFQYE
-304 SRNKLYK
+304 SSNKYYK

-319 ITFGHGMLIK
+319 LTFGHGMLIK
-329 RYTNTINYPIQ
+329 RYTNTINYPVQ
-340 QDGGMALSFKSDA
+340 QDGGMVLNFKSDA
-353 GNYTC
+353 GNYAG

-367 LINGGGLVG
+367 LSNGGGLVG
-376 IYSSSAKLPYQI
+376 IYGSGAKLPYRF

-396 NQFSSVLDSSVWN
+396 NQFSSVSDSIWN
-409 EVTPHKRSISGY
+409 GITPHKRSISGY

-436 TYLFGEFAALKYAD
+436 IYLFGEFTTLNYANE
-450 DIRYIRHEISGEDT
+450 IRYIRSEISGEDT
-464 TEKGFER
+464 IKQGFER

-519 IPASILDTLEKTEPY
+519 IPASVLDTLEKNEPY
-534 SKDEKWLTMITKNH
+534 SEDEKWLTMITENYI
-548 TDFDSTGYYLP
+548 DSNSTGYYLP
-559 KDIYAL
+559 KDVYAL

-574 KIGISIEYGYQYRNL
+574 KIGVSMEYSYQYRNL

-599 KEIEYT
+599 KEIEST
-605 DVTPTTYYTF
+605 DTPTTYYTL
-615 GIDLLIQEGVIQGIS
+615 GIDLLIQEGLIQGIS
-630 EFGLYFNQYFTTELF
+630 ECGLYFNQYFTSELF
-645 NTSNYGENMVLGGK
+645 NTSNYSENMVLGGK
-659 LGVKLRHN
+659 LGIKLRHN
-667 VSLRI
+667 ISLRI

-692 MGIGMVA
+692 MGIGMAA

>member
-12 CFISILF
+12 FFINSLF

-26 IMDEIEGKVTV
+26 IVDEIEGEITI
-37 KPATIDI
+37 KPATTDI
-44 IPGAV
+44 IPGSV
-49 IAGKS
+49 ITGRS

-63 GQNGKIQISLAGS
+63 GENGKMQISLTGS
-76 QNKITLFG
+76 NNKITLFG
-84 LSELQIHKE
+84 LSKLQINKE
-93 GNSFQ
+93 GSSFQ
-98 LKLNYGDL
+98 LELNYGDL
-106 LAHFSNDNNN
+106 FAQFSNDHIN
-116 SFTIITKSSKIIQ
+116 SFTIITQSSQIIQ

-136 SRNFINEDHVFSIL
+136 TRNFTNDDHVFSIL
-150 GDIQISNLV
+150 GDAQILNSS
-159 TTTEL
+159 TSTEL
-164 KIEMGNMVI
+164 KIEMGNRVI
-173 SDLEGFGNKIKITE
+173 SDLEGFGNKMEITE
-187 KMLSSEIF
+187 KMLPPEIF
-195 NQYNHNRYIKE
+195 NQYNNNRYIKE
-206 EDAAFTVMNYFSD
+206 EAAAFTVMNYFSD

-233 RDPFKFSL
+233 RDPFKVSL
-241 ELGTVSVAGEPYT
+241 EVGAVSIAGEPYT

-269 GYNMS
+269 GYNIS
-274 GFLGVSDT
+274 GFLGISDT
-282 AINLNK
+282 AANLNT

-293 QLLAPMTFQYQ
+293 QLLAPMTFQYE
-304 SRNKLYK
+304 SSNKYYK

-319 ITFGHGMLIK
+319 LTFGHGMLIK
-329 RYTNTINYPIQ
+329 RYTNTINYPVQ
-340 QDGGMALSFKSDA
+340 QDGGMVLNFKSDA
-353 GNYTC
+353 GNYAG

-367 LINGGGLVG
+367 LSNGGGLVG
-376 IYSSSAKLPYQI
+376 IYGSGAKLPYRF

-396 NQFSSVLDSSVWN
+396 NQFSSVSDSIWN
-409 EVTPHKRSISGY
+409 GITPHKRSISGY

-436 TYLFGEFAALKYAD
+436 IYLFGEFTTLNYANE
-450 DIRYIRHEISGEDT
+450 IRYIRSEISGEDT
-464 TEKGFER
+464 IKQGFER

-519 IPASILDTLEKTEPY
+519 IPASVLDTLEKNEPY
-534 SKDEKWLTMITKNH
+534 SEDEKWLTMITENYI
-548 TDFDSTGYYLP
+548 DSNSTGYYLP
-559 KDIYAL
+559 KDVYAL

-574 KIGISIEYGYQYRNL
+574 KIGVSMEYSYQYRNL

-599 KEIEYT
+599 KEIEST
-605 DVTPTTYYTF
+605 DTPTTYYTL
-615 GIDLLIQEGVIQGIS
+615 GIDLLIQEGLIQGIS
-630 EFGLYFNQYFTTELF
+630 ECGLYFNQYFTSELF
-645 NTSNYGENMVLGGK
+645 NTSNYSENMVFGGK
-659 LGVKLRHN
+659 LGIKLRHN
-667 VSLRI
+667 ISLRI

-692 MGIGMVA
+692 MGIGMAA

>member
-12 CFISILF
+12 FFINSLF

-26 IMDEIEGKVTV
+26 IVDEIEGEITI
-37 KPATIDI
+37 KPATTDI
-44 IPGAV
+44 IPGSV
-49 IAGKS
+49 ITGRS

-63 GQNGKIQISLAGS
+63 GENGKMQISLTGS
-76 QNKITLFG
+76 NNKITLFG
-84 LSELQIHKE
+84 LSKLQINKE
-93 GNSFQ
+93 GSSFQ
-98 LKLNYGDL
+98 LELNYGDL
-106 LAHFSNDNNN
+106 FAQFSNDHIN
-116 SFTIITKSSKIIQ
+116 SFTIITQSSQIIQ

-136 SRNFINEDHVFSIL
+136 TRNFTNDDHVFSIL
-150 GDIQISNLV
+150 GDAQILNSS
-159 TTTEL
+159 TSTEL
-164 KIEMGNMVI
+164 KIEMGNRVI
-173 SDLEGFGNKIKITE
+173 SDLEGFGNKMEITE
-187 KMLSSEIF
+187 KMLPPEIF
-195 NQYNHNRYIKE
+195 NQYNNNRYIKE
-206 EDAAFTVMNYFSD
+206 EAAAFTVMNYFSD

-233 RDPFKFSL
+233 RDPFKVSL
-241 ELGTVSVAGEPYT
+241 EVGAVSIAGEPYT

-269 GYNMS
+269 GYNIS
-274 GFLGVSDT
+274 GFLGISDT
-282 AINLNK
+282 AANLNT

-293 QLLAPMTFQYQ
+293 QLLAPMTFQYE
-304 SRNKLYK
+304 SSNKYYK

-319 ITFGHGMLIK
+319 LTFGHGMLIK
-329 RYTNTINYPIQ
+329 RYTNTINYPVQ
-340 QDGGMALSFKSDA
+340 QDGGMVLNFKSDA
-353 GNYTC
+353 GNYAG

-367 LINGGGLVG
+367 LSNGGGLVG
-376 IYSSSAKLPYQI
+376 IYGSGAKLPYRF

-396 NQFSSVLDSSVWN
+396 NQFSSVSDSIWN
-409 EVTPHKRSISGY
+409 GITPHKRSISGY

-436 TYLFGEFAALKYAD
+436 TYLFGEFTTLNYANE
-450 DIRYIRHEISGEDT
+450 IRYIRSEISGEDT
-464 TEKGFER
+464 IKQGFER

-519 IPASILDTLEKTEPY
+519 IPASVLDTLEKNEPY
-534 SKDEKWLTMITKNH
+534 SEDEKWLTMITENYI
-548 TDFDSTGYYLP
+548 DSNSTGYYLP
-559 KDIYAL
+559 KDVYAL

-574 KIGISIEYGYQYRNL
+574 KIGVSMEYSYQYRNL

-599 KEIEYT
+599 KEIEST
-605 DVTPTTYYTF
+605 DTPTTYYTL
-615 GIDLLIQEGVIQGIS
+615 GIDLLIQEGLIQGIS
-630 EFGLYFNQYFTTELF
+630 ECGLYFNQYFTSELF
-645 NTSNYGENMVLGGK
+645 NTSNYSENMVFGGK
-659 LGVKLRHN
+659 LGIKLRHN
-667 VSLRI
+667 ISLRI

-692 MGIGMVA
+692 MGIGMAA

>member
-12 CFISILF
+12 FFINSLF

-26 IMDEIEGKVTV
+26 IVDEIEGEITI
-37 KPATIDI
+37 KPATTDI
-44 IPGAV
+44 IPGSV
-49 IAGKS
+49 ITGRS

-63 GQNGKIQISLAGS
+63 GENGKMQISLTGS
-76 QNKITLFG
+76 NNKITLFG
-84 LSELQIHKE
+84 LSKLQINKE
-93 GNSFQ
+93 GSSFQ
-98 LKLNYGDL
+98 LELNYGDL
-106 LAHFSNDNNN
+106 FAQFSNDHIN
-116 SFTIITKSSKIIQ
+116 SFTIITQSSQIIQ

-136 SRNFINEDHVFSIL
+136 TRNFTNDDHVFSIL
-150 GDIQISNLV
+150 GDAQISNSS
-159 TTTEL
+159 TSTEL

-173 SDLEGFGNKIKITE
+173 SDLEGFGNKMEITE
-187 KMLSSEIF
+187 KMLPPEIF
-195 NQYNHNRYIKE
+195 NQYNNNLYIKE
-206 EDAAFTVMNYFSD
+206 EAAAFTVMNYFSD

-233 RDPFKFSL
+233 RDPFKVSL
-241 ELGTVSVAGEPYT
+241 EVGAVSIAGEPYT

-269 GYNMS
+269 GYNIS
-274 GFLGVSDT
+274 GFLGISDT
-282 AINLNK
+282 AANLNT

-293 QLLAPMTFQYQ
+293 QLLAPMTFQYE
-304 SRNKLYK
+304 SSNKYYK

-319 ITFGHGMLIK
+319 LTFGHGMLIK
-329 RYTNTINYPIQ
+329 RYTNTINYPVQ
-340 QDGGMALSFKSDA
+340 QDGGMVLNFKSDA
-353 GNYTC
+353 GNYAG

-367 LINGGGLVG
+367 LSNGGGLVG
-376 IYSSSAKLPYQI
+376 IYGSGAKLPYRF

-396 NQFSSVLDSSVWN
+396 NQFSSVSDSIWN
-409 EVTPHKRSISGY
+409 GITPHKRSISGY

-436 TYLFGEFAALKYAD
+436 IYLFGEFTTLNYANE
-450 DIRYIRHEISGEDT
+450 IRYIRSEISGEDT
-464 TEKGFER
+464 IKQGFER

-519 IPASILDTLEKTEPY
+519 ISASVLDTLEKNEPY
-534 SKDEKWLTMITKNH
+534 SEDEKWLTMITENYI
-548 TDFDSTGYYLP
+548 DSNSTGYYLP
-559 KDIYAL
+559 KDVYAL

-574 KIGISIEYGYQYRNL
+574 KIGVSMEYSYQYRNL

-599 KEIEYT
+599 KEIEST
-605 DVTPTTYYTF
+605 DTPTTYYTF
-615 GIDLLIQEGVIQGIS
+615 GIDLLIQEGLIQGIS
-630 EFGLYFNQYFTTELF
+630 ECGLYFNQYFTSELF
-645 NTSNYGENMVLGGK
+645 NTSNYSENMVFGGK
-659 LGVKLRHN
+659 LGIKLRHN
-667 VSLRI
+667 ISLRI
-672 YRHDVFYDRNLDG
+672 YRHDVFYDCNLDG

-692 MGIGMVA
+692 MGIGMAA

>member
-12 CFISILF
+12 FFINPLF

-26 IMDEIEGKVTV
+26 IVDEIEGEITI
-37 KPATIDI
+37 KPATTDI
-44 IPGAV
+44 IPGSV
-49 IAGKS
+49 ITGRS

-63 GQNGKIQISLAGS
+63 GENGKMQISLAGS
-76 QNKITLFG
+76 NNKITLFG
-84 LSELQIHKE
+84 LSELQINKGE
-93 GNSFQ
+93 SSFQ
-98 LKLNYGDL
+98 VELNYGDL
-106 LAHFSNDNNN
+106 FAQFSNDHIN
-116 SFTIITKSSKIIQ
+116 SFTIITQSSQIIQ

-136 SRNFINEDHVFSIL
+136 TRNFTNDDHVFSIL
-150 GDIQISNLV
+150 GDAQISNSS
-159 TTTEL
+159 TSTEL

-173 SDLEGFGNKIKITE
+173 SDLEGFGNKMEITE
-187 KMLSSEIF
+187 KMLPSEIF
-195 NQYNHNRYIKE
+195 NQYNNNRYIKE
-206 EDAAFTVMNYFSD
+206 EAVAFTVMNYFSD

-233 RDPFKFSL
+233 RDPFKVSL
-241 ELGTVSVAGEPYT
+241 EVGAVSIAGEPYT

-269 GYNMS
+269 GYNIS
-274 GFLGVSDT
+274 GFLGISDT
-282 AINLNK
+282 AANLNT

-293 QLLAPMTFQYQ
+293 QLLAPMTFQYE
-304 SRNKLYK
+304 SSNKYYK

-319 ITFGHGMLIK
+319 LTFGHGMLIK
-329 RYTNTINYPIQ
+329 RYTNTINYPVQ
-340 QDGGMALSFKSDA
+340 QDGGMVLNFKSDA

-367 LINGGGLVG
+367 LANGGGLVG
-376 IYSSSAKLPYQI
+376 IYGSGAKLPYRF

-396 NQFSSVLDSSVWN
+396 NQFSSVSDSIWN
-409 EVTPHKRSISGY
+409 GITPHKRSISGY

-436 TYLFGEFAALKYAD
+436 TYLFGEFTTLNYAD
-450 DIRYIRHEISGEDT
+450 EIRYIRSEISGEDT
-464 TEKGFER
+464 IKQGFER

-519 IPASILDTLEKTEPY
+519 IPASVLDTLEKNEPY
-534 SKDEKWLTMITKNH
+534 SEDEKWLTMITENH
-548 TDFDSTGYYLP
+548 TDTDSTGYYLP
-559 KDIYAL
+559 KDVYAL

-574 KIGISIEYGYQYRNL
+574 KIGVSMEYSYQYRNL

-599 KEIEYT
+599 KEIEST
-605 DVTPTTYYTF
+605 DTPTTYYTL
-615 GIDLLIQEGVIQGIS
+615 GIDLLIQEGLIQGIS
-630 EFGLYFNQYFTTELF
+630 ECGLYFNQYFTSELF
-645 NTSNYGENMVLGGK
+645 NTSNYSENMVLGGK
-659 LGVKLRHN
+659 LGIKLRHN
-667 VSLRI
+667 ISLRI

-692 MGIGMVA
+692 MGIGMAA

>member
-12 CFISILF
+12 FFINPLF

-26 IMDEIEGKVTV
+26 IIDEIEGEITI
-37 KPATIDI
+37 KPATTDI
-44 IPGAV
+44 IPGSV
-49 IAGKS
+49 ITGRS

-63 GQNGKIQISLAGS
+63 GENGKIQISLAGS
-76 QNKITLFG
+76 NNKITLFG
-84 LSELQIHKE
+84 LSKLQIKK
-93 GNSFQ
+93 GGSSFQ

-106 LAHFSNDNNN
+106 FAQFSNDHIN
-116 SFTIITKSSKIIQ
+116 SFTIITQSSQIIK

-136 SRNFINEDHVFSIL
+136 TRNFTNDDHVFSIL
-150 GDIQISNLV
+150 GDAQISNSS
-159 TTTEL
+159 TSTEL

-173 SDLEGFGNKIKITE
+173 SDLEGFGNKMEITE
-187 KMLSSEIF
+187 KMLPPKIF
-195 NQYNHNRYIKE
+195 NQYNNNRYIKE
-206 EDAAFTVMNYFSD
+206 DATAFTVMNYFSD

-233 RDPFKFSL
+233 RDPFKVLL
-241 ELGTVSVAGEPYT
+241 EVGAVSIAGEPYT

-269 GYNMS
+269 GYNIS
-274 GFLGVSDT
+274 GFLGISDT
-282 AINLNK
+282 AANLNT

-304 SRNKLYK
+304 SSNKYYK

-319 ITFGHGMLIK
+319 LTFGHGMLIK
-329 RYTNTINYPIQ
+329 RYTNTINYPVQ
-340 QDGGMALSFKSDA
+340 QDGGMVLNFKSDA
-353 GNYTC
+353 GNYTG

-367 LINGGGLVG
+367 LANGGGLVG
-376 IYSSSAKLPYQI
+376 IYGSGAKLPYRF

-396 NQFSSVLDSSVWN
+396 NQFSSVSDSIWN
-409 EVTPHKRSISGY
+409 GITPHKRSISGY

-436 TYLFGEFAALKYAD
+436 TYLFGEFTTLNYAD
-450 DIRYIRHEISGEDT
+450 EIRYIRSEISGEDT
-464 TEKGFER
+464 IKQGFER

-485 IGNHRDIKIAFNFV
+485 IGNHRDVKIAFNFV

-519 IPASILDTLEKTEPY
+519 IPASVLDTLEKNEPY
-534 SKDEKWLTMITKNH
+534 SEDEKWLTMITENH
-548 TDFDSTGYYLP
+548 TDTDSTGYYLP
-559 KDIYAL
+559 KDVYAL

-574 KIGISIEYGYQYRNL
+574 KIGVSMEYSYQYRNL

-599 KEIEYT
+599 KEIEST
-605 DVTPTTYYTF
+605 DTPTTYYTL
-615 GIDLLIQEGVIQGIS
+615 GIDLLIQEGLIQGIS
-630 EFGLYFNQYFTTELF
+630 ECGLYFNQYFTSELF
-645 NTSNYGENMVLGGK
+645 NTSNYSENMVLGGK
-659 LGVKLRHN
+659 LGIKLRHN
-667 VSLRI
+667 ISLRI

-692 MGIGMVA
+692 MGIGMAA

>member
-12 CFISILF
+12 FFINALF

-26 IMDEIEGKVTV
+26 IVDEIEGEITI
-37 KPATIDI
+37 KPATTDI
-44 IPGAV
+44 IPSSV
-49 IAGKS
+49 IIGRS

-63 GQNGKIQISLAGS
+63 GENGRMQISLAGS
-76 QNKITLFG
+76 NNKITLFG
-84 LSELQIHKE
+84 LSKLKINKE
-93 GNSFQ
+93 GSSFQ
-98 LKLNYGDL
+98 LELNYGDL
-106 LAHFSNDNNN
+106 FAQFSNDHIN
-116 SFTIITKSSKIIQ
+116 SFTIITQSSKIIQ

-136 SRNFINEDHVFSIL
+136 TRNFTNDDHVFAIL
-150 GDIQISNLV
+150 GDAQISNSG
-159 TTTEL
+159 TSTEL

-173 SDLEGFGNKIKITE
+173 SDLEGFGNKMEITE
-187 KMLSSEIF
+187 KMLPPEIF
-195 NQYNHNRYIKE
+195 NQYNHNLNIKE

-219 DSSFTRTLFNEKEK
+219 DSSFTRTSFNEEEK

-241 ELGTVSVAGEPYT
+241 EVGTVSIAGEHYT
-254 KVSILPLYFGNRFHF
+254 KASILPLYFGKRFHF
-269 GYNMS
+269 GYNIS

-282 AINLNK
+282 AANLNT

-304 SRNKLYK
+304 SSNKSYK
-311 LKLGQIKN
+311 LKLGQIN
-319 ITFGHGMLIK
+319 NLTFGHGMLIK
-329 RYTNTINYPIQ
+329 RYTNTINYPVQ
-340 QDGGMALSFKSDA
+340 QDGGMVLNFKSDA
-353 GNYTC
+353 GNYTY

-367 LINGGGLVG
+367 LVNGGGLVG
-376 IYSSSAKLPYQI
+376 VYGSGAKLPYRL

-396 NQFSSVLDSSVWN
+396 NQFSSVSDSIWN
-409 EVTPHKRSISGY
+409 GITPHKRSISGY

-436 TYLFGEFAALKYAD
+436 IYLFGEFATLNYAD
-450 DIRYIRHEISGEDT
+450 DIRYIRSGEDT
-464 TEKGFER
+464 KEHGFER

-519 IPASILDTLEKTEPY
+519 ISASVLDSLEKNEPY
-534 SKDEKWLTMITKNH
+534 SEDEKWLTMITKNH
-548 TDFDSTGYYLP
+548 IDSASTGYYLP

-574 KIGISIEYGYQYRNL
+574 KIGVSMEYSYQYRNL

-599 KEIEYT
+599 KEIESAG
-605 DVTPTTYYTF
+605 TPTTYYTF
-615 GIDLLIQEGVIQGIS
+615 GMDIFIQEGVIQGIS
-630 EFGLYFNQYFTTELF
+630 ECGLYFNQYFTSELF
-645 NTSNYGENMVLGGK
+645 NTSNYSENMVLGGK
-659 LGVKLRHN
+659 LGIKLRHN

-672 YRHDVFYDRNLDG
+672 YRHDVFYDRNLDN

>member
-12 CFISILF
+12 FFINSLF

-26 IMDEIEGKVTV
+26 IVDEIEGEITI
-37 KPATIDI
+37 KPATTDI
-44 IPGAV
+44 IPGSV
-49 IAGKS
+49 ITGRS

-63 GQNGKIQISLAGS
+63 GENGKMQISLTGS
-76 QNKITLFG
+76 NNKITLFG
-84 LSELQIHKE
+84 LSKLQINKE
-93 GNSFQ
+93 GSSFQ
-98 LKLNYGDL
+98 LELNYGDL
-106 LAHFSNDNNN
+106 FAQFSNDHIN
-116 SFTIITKSSKIIQ
+116 SFTIITQSSQIIQ

-136 SRNFINEDHVFSIL
+136 TRNFTNDDHVFSIL
-150 GDIQISNLV
+150 GDAQISNSS
-159 TTTEL
+159 TSTEL

-173 SDLEGFGNKIKITE
+173 SDLEGFGNKMEITE
-187 KMLSSEIF
+187 KMLPPEIF
-195 NQYNHNRYIKE
+195 NQYNNNRYIKE
-206 EDAAFTVMNYFSD
+206 EAAAFTVMNYFSD

-233 RDPFKFSL
+233 RDPFKVSL
-241 ELGTVSVAGEPYT
+241 EVGAVSIAGEPYT

-269 GYNMS
+269 GYNIS
-274 GFLGVSDT
+274 GFLGISDT
-282 AINLNK
+282 AANLNT

-293 QLLAPMTFQYQ
+293 QLLAPMTFQYE
-304 SRNKLYK
+304 SSNNYYK

-319 ITFGHGMLIK
+319 LTFGHGMLIK
-329 RYTNTINYPIQ
+329 RYTNTINYPVQ
-340 QDGGMALSFKSDA
+340 QDGGMVLNFKSDA
-353 GNYTC
+353 GNYTG

-367 LINGGGLVG
+367 LSNGGGLVG
-376 IYSSSAKLPYQI
+376 IYGSGAKLPYRF

-396 NQFSSVLDSSVWN
+396 NQFSSVSDSIWN
-409 EVTPHKRSISGY
+409 GITPHKRSISGY

-436 TYLFGEFAALKYAD
+436 TYLFGEFTTLNYANE
-450 DIRYIRHEISGEDT
+450 IRYIRSEISGEDT
-464 TEKGFER
+464 IKQGFER

-519 IPASILDTLEKTEPY
+519 IPASVLDTLEKNEPY
-534 SKDEKWLTMITKNH
+534 SEDEKWLTMITENH
-548 TDFDSTGYYLP
+548 IDLDSTGYYLP
-559 KDIYAL
+559 KDVYAL

-574 KIGISIEYGYQYRNL
+574 KIGVSMEYSYQYRNL

-599 KEIEYT
+599 KEIEST
-605 DVTPTTYYTF
+605 DTPTTYYTL
-615 GIDLLIQEGVIQGIS
+615 GIDLLIQEGLIQGIS
-630 EFGLYFNQYFTTELF
+630 ECGLYFNQYFTSELF
-645 NTSNYGENMVLGGK
+645 NTSNYSENMVFGGK
-659 LGVKLRHN
+659 LGIKLRHN
-667 VSLRI
+667 ISLRI

-692 MGIGMVA
+692 MGIGMAA

>member
-12 CFISILF
+12 FFINSLF

-26 IMDEIEGKVTV
+26 IVDEIEGEITI
-37 KPATIDI
+37 KPATTDI
-44 IPGAV
+44 IPGSV
-49 IAGKS
+49 ITGRS

-63 GQNGKIQISLAGS
+63 GENGKMQISLTGS
-76 QNKITLFG
+76 NNKITLFG
-84 LSELQIHKE
+84 LSELQINK
-93 GNSFQ
+93 GGSSFQ
-98 LKLNYGDL
+98 LELNYGDL
-106 LAHFSNDNNN
+106 FAQFSNDHIN
-116 SFTIITKSSKIIQ
+116 SFTIITQSSQIIQ

-136 SRNFINEDHVFSIL
+136 TRNFTNDDHVFSIL
-150 GDIQISNLV
+150 GDAQILNSS
-159 TTTEL
+159 TSTEL
-164 KIEMGNMVI
+164 KIEMGNRVI
-173 SDLEGFGNKIKITE
+173 SDLEGFGNKMEITE
-187 KMLSSEIF
+187 KMLPPEIF
-195 NQYNHNRYIKE
+195 NQYNNNRYIKE
-206 EDAAFTVMNYFSD
+206 EVAAFTVMNYFSD

-233 RDPFKFSL
+233 RDPFKVSL
-241 ELGTVSVAGEPYT
+241 EVGAVSIAGEPYT

-269 GYNMS
+269 GYNIS
-274 GFLGVSDT
+274 GFLGISDT
-282 AINLNK
+282 AANLNT

-293 QLLAPMTFQYQ
+293 QLLAPMTFQYE
-304 SRNKLYK
+304 SSNKYYK

-319 ITFGHGMLIK
+319 LTFGHGMLIK
-329 RYTNTINYPIQ
+329 RYTNTINYPVQ
-340 QDGGMALSFKSDA
+340 QDGGMVLNFKSDA
-353 GNYTC
+353 GNYTG

-367 LINGGGLVG
+367 LANGGGLVG
-376 IYSSSAKLPYQI
+376 IYGSGAKLPYRF

-396 NQFSSVLDSSVWN
+396 NQFSSVSDSIWN
-409 EVTPHKRSISGY
+409 GITPHKRSISGY

-436 TYLFGEFAALKYAD
+436 TYLFGEFTTLNYAD
-450 DIRYIRHEISGEDT
+450 EIRYIRREISGEDT
-464 TEKGFER
+464 IKQGFER

-519 IPASILDTLEKTEPY
+519 IPASVLDTLEKNEPY
-534 SKDEKWLTMITKNH
+534 SEDEKWLTMITENYI
-548 TDFDSTGYYLP
+548 DSNSTGYYLP
-559 KDIYAL
+559 KDVYAL

-574 KIGISIEYGYQYRNL
+574 KIGVSMEYSYQYRNL

-599 KEIEYT
+599 KEIEST
-605 DVTPTTYYTF
+605 DTPTTYYTL
-615 GIDLLIQEGVIQGIS
+615 GIDLLIQEGLIQGIS
-630 EFGLYFNQYFTTELF
+630 ECGLYFNQYFTSELF
-645 NTSNYGENMVLGGK
+645 NTSNYSENMVFGGK
-659 LGVKLRHN
+659 LGIKLRHN
-667 VSLRI
+667 ISLRI

-692 MGIGMVA
+692 MGIGMAA